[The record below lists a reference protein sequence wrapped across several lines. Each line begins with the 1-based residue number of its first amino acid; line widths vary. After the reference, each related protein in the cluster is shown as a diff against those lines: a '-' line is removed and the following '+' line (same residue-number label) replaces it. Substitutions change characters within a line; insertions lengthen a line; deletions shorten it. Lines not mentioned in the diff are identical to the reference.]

1 MQPLPVELERYVIQ
15 SPWERDN
22 HEERRR
28 ERAKQELLQRLER
41 SPSLT
46 HDPAGNTMFQSRSN
60 TGT

>member
-1 MQPLPVELERYVIQ
+1 MQTLPVELERYVLQ

-22 HEERRR
+22 DEERRR

-41 SPSLT
+41 SPSPT
-46 HDPAGNTMFQSRSN
+46 YDPAGTTMFHSRPK